1 MPGVLPKPTKALVAK
16 KVFYY
21 VDVQGE
27 ATARTAEH
35 APVVVA
41 KEEDCENLAAAPVA
55 ATGPPAVYPS
65 VPGGFA
71 GGGLSGAVIAGGV
84 AAVAVVGGA
93 ALVAGG
99 DDGPGTTVTTV
110 PVTSPPVTTPPPGT
124 TLPGPTPPPTVPP
137 LVVACEAAPRVG
149 EAPLLVQFATF
160 PSGGTGTYEF
170 LWSFDDGEFSPNPN
184 PSHTYLS
191 NGVYNA
197 TVRVTS
203 GDQTALCTR
212 PIVVARVPV
221 PVPSPDP
228 SPRLRRPPAFLPPP

>member
-1 MPGVLPKPTKALVAK
+1 M
-16 KVFYY
+16 
-21 VDVQGE
+21 
-27 ATARTAEH
+27 
-35 APVVVA
+35 
-41 KEEDCENLAAAPVA
+41 
-55 ATGPPAVYPS
+55 
-65 VPGGFA
+65 
-71 GGGLSGAVIAGGV
+71 
-84 AAVAVVGGA
+84 
-93 ALVAGG
+93 
-99 DDGPGTTVTTV
+99 
-110 PVTSPPVTTPPPGT
+110 TSPPATTPPPGT

-149 EAPLLVQFATF
+149 EAPLLVQFATS
-160 PSGGTGTYEF
+160 PSGGTGTYQF

-203 GDQTALCTR
+203 GDQTAICTR

-228 SPRLRRPPAFLPPP
+228 SPSPSPTPSVSPTPLTFRLQVNLVGTGTGTVTGPGINCPGDCEEQFAPGTVVTLTATPGSTPPSGFDQWTGHCTGSGPCVVTMVSNRTVVAHFQRVSTLTVRAGVNSDIAG